1 MSSRILLTVTSP
13 RWLGARG
20 AGCVVGEGAG
30 WNCTVGPALGA
41 LMVGWH
47 PGTGQT
53 VGSDDAM
60 WCAQR
65 EWPQRRVSGAARVCA
80 QRGQARTSRRES
92 MVVVG
97 RARTAGASVRYNGV
111 DSHRR
116 RRAQSLDPARSIGR
130 GQGACIGTCPASTGP
145 DLHQLG
151 TARARPPIRQPRP
164 RRPGHLFGADQ
175 ALRRCTSRRDKTP
188 SVCQCR
194 SWARV
199 ARAHVQSLGRSAARL
214 RLCRD
219 GCEGCAADGPYPSDL
234 PHKAFSRLFSR
245 RTSHLRHSGA

>member
-151 TARARPPIRQPRP
+151 TARARPPIRFKISSIGDSAQVLSMLSSLTTPYQSPPRLLWP
-164 RRPGHLFGADQ
+164 LQQGTD
-175 ALRRCTSRRDKTP
+175 
-188 SVCQCR
+188 
-194 SWARV
+194 RV
-199 ARAHVQSLGRSAARL
+199 
-214 RLCRD
+214 
-219 GCEGCAADGPYPSDL
+219 
-234 PHKAFSRLFSR
+234 
-245 RTSHLRHSGA
+245 